1 MASQQSTEAT
11 ANPTSARHLA
21 RLANL
26 DISLSESDRSL
37 LSNFVRPTSSTSLG
51 DNSSIGSDAN
61 VTALQQAQQHSSPTS
76 AQSLDRQQRLRNAA
90 AISSTSFQY
99 RRNPHTSSSSV
110 ASSVIPSLP
119 FEDDNSSNS
128 NINVV
133 NERLVSN
140 SSLSVENNTAPIPED
155 EEESFV
161 TVVRE
166 EDDESDHV
174 SDEPSHASSEARDQV
189 APLLTNNL
197 RASVTFAA
205 NPCYEIDVS
214 PEASPKPTRRTSR
227 TQPGQDDAESPGP
240 SNLRTSISFG
250 STRDIV
256 NKSIIKKS
264 NRMESNNA
272 PRAVATAVAADD
284 ASEASGSSLRYG
296 YNSSS
301 DVETHSMPAYHPDA
315 AAHPEDKKS
324 ALKRKE
330 DFKKKRANRLSKIS
344 QKYDLDGNGEL
355 DEIEQAMR
363 DRDVDGDGNLD
374 NREVYRIVQDQLKNQ
389 TDVKLFKKIAGGLT
403 CLVAILS
410 LSNFATSWAS
420 AILARDTVADPA
432 TGTIQSK
439 STHEVMGLNNVAHEM
454 DLEPLTDE
462 EFEERRLMVDA
473 EMAEDPEHE
482 DHIHRRLGRKNTKN
496 ACTCTKVAYDHGKLK
511 EKDLQKLI
519 RKCDGVN
526 TVTIKR
532 MWESGEYDV
541 DTICGPGT
549 NVVKKGKK
557 KKNKKETKT
566 KVVETAVKFRRQ
578 GGGGGGRNNRDNEL
592 NFDCRKG
599 ECYASGQTL
608 IQQEG
613 HNCEI
618 SRDRNGAGECDDGL
632 VCYDPQGRSRGT
644 GTCTRLVRFAPRNM
658 ACDVDYGVDAC
669 VDGCG
674 CNAAATVRSTT
685 VGVVNTGTCQLLAR
699 RGSNQDSCNAS
710 FGDDACVDGYTCIG
724 ENGSE
729 LNGFGIGFCQQLVR
743 GQRSGGLCDLSF
755 TRNGNACADGYY
767 CRDSMLA
774 RNGVGGVGGNGVG
787 VGGTA
792 WTGAIIS
799 GPSGVVGGGNQVGG
813 IVGQQRSV
821 GTGMC
826 TRTVSRMGQCGSDL
840 ECGIGS
846 TCRGLGDDTATG
858 GRIVGSSGTIVW
870 GTGGSTI
877 GYCT

>member
-1 MASQQSTEAT
+1 
-11 ANPTSARHLA
+11 
-21 RLANL
+21 
-26 DISLSESDRSL
+26 
-37 LSNFVRPTSSTSLG
+37 
-51 DNSSIGSDAN
+51 
-61 VTALQQAQQHSSPTS
+61 
-76 AQSLDRQQRLRNAA
+76 
-90 AISSTSFQY
+90 
-99 RRNPHTSSSSV
+99 
-110 ASSVIPSLP
+110 
-119 FEDDNSSNS
+119 
-128 NINVV
+128 
-133 NERLVSN
+133 
-140 SSLSVENNTAPIPED
+140 
-155 EEESFV
+155 
-161 TVVRE
+161 
-166 EDDESDHV
+166 
-174 SDEPSHASSEARDQV
+174 
-189 APLLTNNL
+189 
-197 RASVTFAA
+197 
-205 NPCYEIDVS
+205 
-214 PEASPKPTRRTSR
+214 
-227 TQPGQDDAESPGP
+227 
-240 SNLRTSISFG
+240 
-250 STRDIV
+250 
-256 NKSIIKKS
+256 
-264 NRMESNNA
+264 MESNNA

-315 AAHPEDKKS
+315 AAHPGGKKS

-344 QKYDLDGNGEL
+344 QKYDLNNDGEL

-363 DRDVDGDGNLD
+363 DRDMDGDGNLD
-374 NREVYRIVQDQLKNQ
+374 NAEVYRIVQDQLKNQ

-432 TGTIQSK
+432 TGTIQSA
-439 STHEVMGLNNVAHEM
+439 STHEVMGLTTVADEF
-454 DLEPLTDE
+454 DLENLTDE
-462 EFEERRLMVDA
+462 EFEERRLLVDA

-482 DHIHRRLGRKNTKN
+482 DHIHRRLGKKNTKN

-526 TVTIKR
+526 TVSIRR
-532 MWESGEYDV
+532 MWEDGDFDV

-557 KKNKKETKT
+557 KKNKKKTKT
-566 KVVETAVKFRRQ
+566 KVVETQVKFRRQ

-608 IQQEG
+608 LQQEG

-632 VCYDPQGRSRGT
+632 VCYDPQGRTRGS
-644 GTCTRLVRFAPRNM
+644 GTCTRLVRFAPRNS

-685 VGVVNTGTCQLLAR
+685 VGVVNTGTCGLLAR
-699 RGSNQDSCNAS
+699 RGSNQDACNAS
-710 FGDDACVDGYTCIG
+710 FGDDACVVGYTCLG
-724 ENGSE
+724 NNGRE
-729 LNGFGIGFCQQLVR
+729 LNGFGIGFCQQLVL
-743 GQRSGGLCDLSF
+743 GQRGGGLCDLSF

-774 RNGVGGVGGNGVG
+774 RNGGGGVGGNGVG

-792 WTGAIIS
+792 WTGAIIA

-813 IVGQQRSV
+813 FAGQQRSV

-826 TRTVSRMGQCGSDL
+826 TRIVGRNGQCGSDL

-846 TCRGLGDDTATG
+846 TCSGLGDDTATG
-858 GRIVGSSGTIVW
+858 GRIVGSSGVIVW